1 MINLSKYTKAT
12 EKSYYKR
19 LGKVVNVIGLTIE
32 SNGPD
37 AKLDDLCKIVID
49 EESNRSVLAEVV
61 GFKEG
66 KTLLM
71 PYERDRKSV
80 V

>member
-1 MINLSKYTKAT
+1 MNIEKYSKLS
-12 EKSYYKR
+12 EKTYFKR
-19 LGKVVNVIGLTIE
+19 LGKVINVIGLTIE

-49 EESNRSVLAEVV
+49 EESGRSVLAEVV

-66 KTLLM
+66 KGFIF
-71 PYERDRKSV
+71 KIG
-80 V
+80 